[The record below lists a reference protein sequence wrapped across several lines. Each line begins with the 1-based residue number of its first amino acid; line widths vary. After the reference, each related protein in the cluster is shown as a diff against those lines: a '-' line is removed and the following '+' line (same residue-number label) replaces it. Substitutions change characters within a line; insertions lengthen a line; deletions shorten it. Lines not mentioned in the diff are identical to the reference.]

1 MFIYGP
7 VPSWRF
13 GFSLGVDLIG
23 NVKTCSFNC
32 IYCQLGRTVR
42 FLYQPKFLDG
52 MPTPDDIEHQ
62 LKEYLRK
69 IDASSVNV
77 VTFSGEGEP
86 TLNPHIRSICETVR
100 KIIGRK
106 FPIVLLTNSST
117 IYIDEV
123 FESLKLFDIICF
135 KLDAIDDKLFRAINR
150 PYSKVPSI
158 STIINRMKEF
168 RESYTGKL
176 AIQIMLLET
185 TFSKM
190 NSSPDYINLFVKAL
204 DPIAPDIIQVS
215 TPYRPPA
222 EKYVKP
228 VSYETLR
235 MVNDIFSHHFRK
247 ESVWV
252 YGIHKEELGKPI
264 LESSAKLEEF
274 ILEILRRR
282 PCTLQDICNV
292 TGRNRDEV
300 IAVLNKLLTR
310 KLVIKVKVKDKFFY
324 RTLTSRK
331 E

>member
-13 GFSLGVDLIG
+13 GFSLGVDLISS
-23 NVKTCSFNC
+23 VKTCSFNC

-42 FLYQPKFLDG
+42 LLYQPKFLSG
-52 MPTPDDIEHQ
+52 MPTPNDVERQ
-62 LKEYLRK
+62 LTEYLRK
-69 IDASSVNV
+69 IDASSINV

-100 KIIGRK
+100 KIVGEK
-106 FPIVLLTNSST
+106 LPIVLLTNSST
-117 IYIDEV
+117 ICIDEV

-135 KLDAIDDKLFRAINR
+135 KLDAVDDKLFRAINR
-150 PYSKVPSI
+150 PHPKVPDI
-158 STIINRMKEF
+158 DAIINRIKEF
-168 RESYTGKL
+168 RECFTGKL
-176 AIQIMLLET
+176 AVQIMLLET

-190 NSSPDYINLFVKAL
+190 NSPPDYINLFVKTL
-204 DPIAPDIIQVS
+204 DPIDPDIIQVS

-228 VSYETLR
+228 VPHEMLR
-235 MVNDIFSHHFRK
+235 MVNDIFSQHFRK
-247 ESVWV
+247 KSVWV

-264 LESSAKLEEF
+264 LESSAELEGF
-274 ILEILRRR
+274 VLELLRRR

-300 IAVLNKLLTR
+300 IIVLNKLLTR
-310 KLVIKVKVKDKFFY
+310 KLVIKVKVNDKLFY
-324 RTLTSRK
+324 KALTLT
-331 E
+331 EE